1 MNPITAFFWIS
12 YCLLSLFI

>member
-12 YCLLSLFI
+12 YCLL